1 MGYMLGLE
9 RRKLKTYQIMRNNLT
24 SLEEELYLNLEN
36 FMRKVDGKQQ
46 INPDFSIEMAL
57 SSGKL

>member
-9 RRKLKTYQIMRNNLT
+9 RRKLKTYQIMGNNLT

-36 FMRKVDGKQQ
+36 FMKKVDGKQQ
-46 INPDFSIEMAL
+46 INPGFSLEMAL